1 MTDDDAATRATGFL
15 DIPAATAEVQRLF
28 DDDVADVGYVM
39 NLSRVW
45 AYQPAAVTG
54 LFDLLQGV
62 SSSAGLSFRQRG
74 ILVSACASTMGDSYC
89 SLAWGTRLADAAD
102 PQTAAGVLQGDDA
115 SLTTSEQALATWARK
130 VAGDPNHT
138 SGADVQTLR
147 DVGFSDSQIFAIT
160 AYVALRVAFSTVNDA
175 LGVRPDAVF
184 RSSAPG
190 PVRDVVS
197 YGRPIAET

>member
-1 MTDDDAATRATGFL
+1 LTDDDAATRATGFL